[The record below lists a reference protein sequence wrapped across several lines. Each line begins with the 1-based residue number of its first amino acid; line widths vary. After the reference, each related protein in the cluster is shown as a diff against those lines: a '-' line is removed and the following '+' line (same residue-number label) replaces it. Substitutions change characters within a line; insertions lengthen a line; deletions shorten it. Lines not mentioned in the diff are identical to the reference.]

1 MKPVYFLLLIG
12 MNLFWAGTYPTFKVL
27 GRYLDSGAIATVR
40 YALAAIAML
49 IVWRWLPGRGPR
61 RRDLAW
67 TAVMGVLV
75 FCVGP
80 RLQVEGVHR
89 GQAGDTSILMALE
102 PLITAVAA
110 AIFLGERIAA
120 RRGWGCLLGMLG
132 VVLMSEIWRADAAP
146 LAGLTANLLFVSS
159 FIAETAYSVMGKPL
173 LARCSPLKLLGA
185 SLVAGTAANLAVEA
199 ALGHASRYA
208 MLGALPWTAWAL
220 FAYLALICTVV
231 GYALWYVV
239 IRETE
244 VNVTALTVFVQPLA
258 GLFLSIVFLGE
269 KLHAGQLWGSLA
281 IAIGLALGLRRNHW
295 ATADAGA
302 PVS

>member
-1 MKPVYFLLLIG
+1 MKPVHFLLLVG

-27 GRYLDSGAIATVR
+27 GRHLDSGAIATVR

-49 IVWRWLPGRGPR
+49 VVWRWLPGRGPH

-67 TAVMGVLV
+67 TAIMGVLV

-80 RLQVEGVHR
+80 RLQIEGVHR

-110 AIFLGERIAA
+110 ALFLGERIAP
-120 RRGWGCLLGMLG
+120 RRGWGCLLGMIG
-132 VVLMSEIWRADAAP
+132 VALMSEIWRADAAP
-146 LAGLTANLLFVSS
+146 LAGLAANLLFVSS

-173 LARCSPLKLLGA
+173 LARSSPLKLLGA
-185 SLVAGTAANLAVEA
+185 SLVAGTAANFAIEA
-199 ALGHASRYA
+199 LLGHAPRYA
-208 MLGALPWTAWAL
+208 ALGALPWTAWAL
-220 FAYLALICTVV
+220 FTYLALICTVV

-258 GLFLSIVFLGE
+258 GLFLSTVFLGE
-269 KLHAGQLWGSLA
+269 KLHTGQLWGSLA
-281 IAIGLALGLRRNHW
+281 IAIGLVLGLRRNRRTLPVAD
-295 ATADAGA
+295 ATA
-302 PVS
+302 S

>member
-1 MKPVYFLLLIG
+1 MKPVYLLLLVG

-27 GRYLDSGAIATVR
+27 GRHLDSGAIATVR

-49 IVWRWLPGRGPR
+49 LIWRWLPGRGPR
-61 RRDLAW
+61 GRDLAW
-67 TAVMGVLV
+67 TAVMGMLV

-80 RLQVEGVHR
+80 RLQIEGVHR

-110 AIFLGERIAA
+110 AVFLGERIAA
-120 RRGWGCLLGMLG
+120 QRGWGCLLGMLG
-132 VVLMSEIWRADAAP
+132 VALMSEIWRADAAP

-173 LARCSPLKLLGA
+173 LSRCSPLKLLGV
-185 SLVAGTAANLAVEA
+185 SLLAGTAANLAVEA
-199 ALGHASRYA
+199 ALGRAPQYA
-208 MLGALPWTAWAL
+208 ALGALPWTAWAL
-220 FAYLALICTVV
+220 FAYLAIICTVV

-258 GLFLSIVFLGE
+258 GLFLSTVFLGE
-269 KLHAGQLWGSLA
+269 KLHSGQLWGSLA
-281 IAIGLALGLRRNHW
+281 IAIGLALGLRRNHRSAADGG
-295 ATADAGA
+295 AT
-302 PVS
+302 VS